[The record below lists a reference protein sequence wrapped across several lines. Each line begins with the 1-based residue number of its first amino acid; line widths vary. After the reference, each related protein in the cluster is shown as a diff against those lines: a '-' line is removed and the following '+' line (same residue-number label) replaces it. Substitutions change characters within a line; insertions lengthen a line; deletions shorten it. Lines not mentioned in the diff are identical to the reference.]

1 VTETVVSESDLRRLV
16 LQVLATVSTDDWG
29 SIRAEVMKRVNAE
42 DLGSIGRSGEQRVNQ
57 VIVSLLIDQ
66 LITVGA
72 RDGNYSPRAW
82 PSIML
87 TEFGKSW
94 AADIARLRDPDGYGA
109 LLSEYAPGVEAA
121 TVEYALE
128 AFRCLQQ
135 NLLFAC
141 AVMIGAAAERE
152 VFRLGRAILASETE
166 EATKKLKEALERGR
180 LPTLFQEIRTS
191 IEAAIRRDAMPFSVH
206 QGSTEHL
213 LSFQEMIRVQRNDAV
228 HAGGT
233 TVSKEKVFLA
243 IQTFPVAVGAIDRLR
258 SWFEARG
265 H

>member
-1 VTETVVSESDLRRLV
+1 MTEKVVSESDLRRLV
-16 LQVLATVSTDDWG
+16 LDVIATVSTSAWG
-29 SIRAEVMKRVNAE
+29 SIRTEVMKRVSAE
-42 DLGSIGRSGEQRVNQ
+42 ELGSIGRFGEQRVNQ
-57 VIVSLLIDQ
+57 VIISLLIEQ
-66 LITVGA
+66 LITVGE
-72 RDGNYSPRAW
+72 RDGSYSPMW

-87 TEFGKSW
+87 TELGKSW
-94 AADIARLRDPDGYGA
+94 VADNTRLRDPDGYGA
-109 LLSEYAPGVEAA
+109 LLREYAPGLEEA

-128 AFRCLQQ
+128 AFRCLRQ

-152 VFRLGRAILASETE
+152 VFRLGRAILASETGP
-166 EATKKLKEALERGR
+166 ATKKLKDALERGR
-180 LPTLFQEIRTS
+180 LPTLFQEIRTA
-191 IEAAIRRDAMPFSVH
+191 IETAIQRNAMSFSVH

-233 TVSKEKVFLA
+233 TVTKEKVFLA

-258 SWFEARG
+258 SWFEARRI
-265 H
+265 